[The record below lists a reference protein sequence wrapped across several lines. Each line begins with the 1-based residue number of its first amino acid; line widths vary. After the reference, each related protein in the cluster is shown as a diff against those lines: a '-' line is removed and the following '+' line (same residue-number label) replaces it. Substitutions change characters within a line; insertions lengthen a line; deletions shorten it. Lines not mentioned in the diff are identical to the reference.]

1 MTSAEDALMA
11 AGLGADAVGFIFA
24 PSSRQ
29 VSPGRVRSIVE
40 RMPTNI
46 LPVGIFR
53 NEARERVVEITNRTG
68 IRAVQLHGNESPEE
82 TKWITERVPAVIRA
96 VPAGS
101 RAMVE
106 HESFGKV
113 RFLIDGPAPGSGE
126 TFDWNILREMP
137 INRQFILAGGLNP
150 DNVVEAILAVNPW
163 GVDAVTGVE
172 DRPGVKD
179 ASLVRQFI
187 VNARSV
193 PRSQT
198 DAPLSLSD
206 EWEDTSI

>member
-1 MTSAEDALMA
+1 
-11 AGLGADAVGFIFA
+11 
-24 PSSRQ
+24 
-29 VSPGRVRSIVE
+29 
-40 RMPTNI
+40 
-46 LPVGIFR
+46 
-53 NEARERVVEITNRTG
+53 
-68 IRAVQLHGNESPEE
+68 
-82 TKWITERVPAVIRA
+82 
-96 VPAGS
+96 
-101 RAMVE
+101 MVE

-150 DNVVEAILAVNPW
+150 ENVVEAILAVNPW

-172 DRPGVKD
+172 ERPGIKD

-206 EWEDTSI
+206 DWEDTPI